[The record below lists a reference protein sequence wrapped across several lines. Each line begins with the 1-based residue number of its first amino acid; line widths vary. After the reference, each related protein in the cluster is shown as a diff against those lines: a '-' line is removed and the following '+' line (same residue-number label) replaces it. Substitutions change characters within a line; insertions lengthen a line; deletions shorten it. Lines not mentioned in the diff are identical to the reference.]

1 MVSEII
7 PDRVVPGL
15 AIQWPFESSTVRI
28 SRYRCEVAVPGTSDE
43 QSQPWHVIAFPH
55 GRPFVHHG
63 GDGGAI
69 IDPTRLLLLNAGDP
83 YRTSHP
89 FGYGDSG
96 GSLVLRRDVLLEAIA
111 VHRPDVWERPERPFL
126 VAHAPSSPAVYLAE
140 RLLLRQLEQPDGFE
154 PLAVT
159 ETALALAAAVVASL
173 FRATKRRRIRDR
185 VEPWVG
191 AVQEAIAKHY
201 ERPWRLEDLAALAG
215 VSVYHLCRT
224 FHARTGLTVHR
235 YRNRLRLRA
244 ALARLAGSVDL
255 TELALDLG
263 FSSHSHFTAAFR
275 AEFGIPPSR
284 VRGRTAL

>member
-1 MVSEII
+1 MSEPI
-7 PDRVVPGL
+7 PEGTVAAL
-15 AIQWPFESSTVRI
+15 AIQWPFESPTVRV

-43 QSQPWHVIAFPH
+43 QSQPWDVIAFPH

-63 GDGGAI
+63 EDGDAI
-69 IDPTRLLLLNAGDP
+69 IDPTRLLFLNAGAP

-96 GSLVLRRDVLLEAIA
+96 SALVLRRDLLLEAIA
-111 VHRPDVWERPERPFL
+111 VHDPGVWDRPLRPFP
-126 VAHAPSSPAVYLAE
+126 VVSAPSAPPVYLAQ
-140 RLLLRQLEQPDGFE
+140 RLLLRQLEQGEGLDT
-154 PLAVT
+154 LAVT
-159 ETALALAAAVVASL
+159 ETALALAGAVVASL
-173 FRATKRRRIRDR
+173 FGTAKARRGRNRT
-185 VEPWVG
+185 EPWVG
-191 AVQEAIAKHY
+191 AVQEVIARHDD
-201 ERPWRLEDLAALAG
+201 RSWHLEDLAALAG

-244 ALARLAGSVDL
+244 ALARLAGPVDL

-275 AEFGIPPSR
+275 AEFGIPPSQ

>member
-1 MVSEII
+1 MSETI
-7 PDRVVPGL
+7 PEGLVPGL

-28 SRYRCEVAVPGTSDE
+28 SRYRCEVAAPGTSDE

-63 GDGGAI
+63 DGGDAV

-96 GSLVLRRDVLLEAIA
+96 SSLVLRRDVLLEAIA
-111 VHRPDVWERPERPFL
+111 VHHPDVWERPERPFA
-126 VAHAPSSPAVYLAE
+126 VAHAPSSPAVYLTE
-140 RLLLRQLEQPDGFE
+140 RLLLRQLEQPEGLE

-159 ETALALAAAVVASL
+159 ETALALAAAVVASV
-173 FRATKRRRIRDR
+173 FGATKRRRIRDR
-185 VEPWVG
+185 TEPWVG

-201 ERPWRLEDLAALAG
+201 ERPWSLEDLAALAG

-224 FHARTGLTVHR
+224 FRARTGLTVHR

-244 ALARLAGSVDL
+244 ALARLAGPVDL